1 MRGSVGKFVAA
12 CGVVPMVLVLMAPA
26 AQADLNSVQLK
37 DVTVQRPLA
46 SVVVIGSDGQ
56 VRAGMEVSKLTRQIS
71 EQADALTE
79 LRRKNEELSRRL
91 EEQTQKLSALERK
104 QGDGGRSSDGQR
116 NDLDKLS
123 RNADS
128 QKNELEKLSRS
139 VSQLNSNADSSS
151 RKIDDLQRRVDDVK
165 RSVEDAQPREIARGA
180 RPWMARRKQAAA
192 FA

>member
-37 DVTVQRPLA
+37 DVTVQRPFSE

-91 EEQTQKLSALERK
+91 EEQTQKLSAL
-104 QGDGGRSSDGQR
+104 GA
-116 NDLDKLS
+116 S
-123 RNADS
+123 RATAA
-128 QKNELEKLSRS
+128 Q
-139 VSQLNSNADSSS
+139 
-151 RKIDDLQRRVDDVK
+151 QRRPAQRPGQAEPQRGQPKERAGETVAQRVAVEQQRGFQQPQDR
-165 RSVEDAQPREIARGA
+165 RSATARG
-180 RPWMARRKQAAA
+180 
-192 FA
+192 

>member
-37 DVTVQRPLA
+37 DVTVQRPFSE

-104 QGDGGRSSDGQR
+104 HGGRSSDGQR

-165 RSVEDAQPREIARGA
+165 RSVEDVRSRV
-180 RPWMARRKQAAA
+180 K
-192 FA
+192 

>member
-1 MRGSVGKFVAA
+1 
-12 CGVVPMVLVLMAPA
+12 
-26 AQADLNSVQLK
+26 
-37 DVTVQRPLA
+37 
-46 SVVVIGSDGQ
+46 
-56 VRAGMEVSKLTRQIS
+56 MEVSKLTRQIS

-104 QGDGGRSSDGQR
+104 QGDGGRSDGQR

-139 VSQLNSNADSSS
+139 VS
-151 RKIDDLQRRVDDVK
+151 R
-165 RSVEDAQPREIARGA
+165 
-180 RPWMARRKQAAA
+180 
-192 FA
+192 

>member
-12 CGVVPMVLVLMAPA
+12 CGLVPVMMGLAAPMAR
-26 AQADLNSVQLK
+26 ADLNGVPLK
-37 DVTVQRPLA
+37 NFSVQRPFSDSLII
-46 SVVVIGSDGQ
+46 IGSDGE
-56 VRAGMEVSKLTRQIS
+56 VRTGMEVDKLVRRLN
-71 EQADALTE
+71 EQADALAE
-79 LRRKNEELSRRL
+79 LRRRNEDLSRKL

-116 NDLDKLS
+116 NDLDKLT

-165 RSVEDAQPREIARGA
+165 RSVDDVRSRV
-180 RPWMARRKQAAA
+180 K
-192 FA
+192 